1 MTTTATATAA
11 RARDVT
17 KIYGHGQAAVTAL
30 GGVDL
35 DIPAGSFTAVMGPSG
50 SGKSTLMH
58 CMASLDQVTS
68 GRIWIGDTE
77 IGSLHERQLTRLR
90 RDRIGFVFQA
100 FNLLPVL
107 SAAGNITLPLDIA
120 GRCRSRSRSPTV
132 SITVSIQSWSAASS
146 SG

>member
-1 MTTTATATAA
+1 MTTTATTTAA

-35 DIPAGSFTAVMGPSG
+35 DIPAGSFTAVIGPSG

-90 RDRIGFVFQA
+90 GHGDPRPGGCELRRPGGLPRRRPDRRRPGPAYARVR
-100 FNLLPVL
+100 
-107 SAAGNITLPLDIA
+107 A
-120 GRCRSRSRSPTV
+120 GRDEEPRGV
-132 SITVSIQSWSAASS
+132 SSHVPRP
-146 SG
+146 